1 MTNAN
6 TDRLVTLRRLIGIR
20 RDIELLIR
28 KLSNT
33 DALREFVDEV
43 DATVYEPTQRYEGSE
58 DAEVVAERWGI
69 NLEPPPG
76 TIPKWVREKLGR
88 LLPSEVVE

>member
-1 MTNAN
+1 MTNGN

-43 DATVYEPTQRYEGSE
+43 DATAHESPDRYQGVE
-58 DAEVVAERWGI
+58 DADVVAARWGI
-69 NLEPPPG
+69 DLEPKAG
-76 TIPKWVREKLGR
+76 TIPQWVREKVGH
-88 LLPSEVVE
+88 LLPSSTDG